1 MPPLSNSWVGEFFK
15 VNNIMK
21 RALIFGF
28 GNADRQDDGVAWH
41 ILVGLAQKMNFSTPS
56 EPGDQFTSSNDQV
69 VLQFNLQLTPELA
82 ETINNFDV
90 VYFVDAHTG
99 AIKEDISFQ
108 SLIPQTQT
116 SPFTHHLSPQMLL
129 SITQTIYGIVPRAFL
144 LSIRAFEFEFSRDL
158 SQRTQNL
165 CTKAIE
171 LLWNHLIEVA
181 SLN

>member
-1 MPPLSNSWVGEFFK
+1 MPPLSNSWVGVIFQS
-15 VNNIMK
+15 VSIMK
-21 RALIFGF
+21 RALVFGF

-41 ILVGLAQKMNFSTPS
+41 ILVGLAQKMNLSTPF
-56 EPGDQFTSSNDQV
+56 EPGDLFNFAKDQI

-99 AIKEDISFQ
+99 AINEDISFR
-108 SLIPQTQT
+108 SIIPQTQN

-129 SITQTIYGIVPRAFL
+129 AITQTIYGTVPDAFL

-171 LLWNHLIEVA
+171 LLWNHLIEVT
-181 SLN
+181 SIN